1 MAKWEFAALVL
12 ENHIWYLVKPANVE
26 PAEIKYDKGG
36 NLDDPRT
43 ANFGNKWQNPTTWD
57 LQRRL
62 NNTYQ
67 EILNFSRIN
76 PEVLDD
82 GSQPDIL
89 FNSRDLLTLINL
101 AGAEGWEI
109 TGGIGFAD
117 GYGRNETRYR
127 MMRREL

>member
-1 MAKWEFAALVL
+1 MAKWEFAALVH
-12 ENHIWYLVKPANVE
+12 ENDIWYLVKPANVE
-26 PAEIKYDKGG
+26 PAEIKYEKRG
-36 NLDDPRT
+36 NPDDPQT
-43 ANFGNKWQNPTTWD
+43 ANFGNKWQKPTTWD
-57 LQRRL
+57 WQEIHGS
-62 NNTYQ
+62 TYQ
-67 EILNFSRIN
+67 EIQKISLIN

-117 GYGRNETRYR
+117 GKGRNEKRYR